1 MAFDVINRPN
11 IGSSG
16 LIEIIDG
23 IEFTGFGSGGFGADD
38 FLFIGDEEDDLIKA
52 DFGND
57 ELEGGGGNDKLQG
70 GGGNDTLDGDAGD
83 DDLDGQS
90 GTDKLF
96 GGSGNDILRAGGGH
110 DQLFGGFGSDTFGF
124 YDFGFFR
131 LLDFKPGEDRL
142 FFDTKAIGID
152 SYEKLVPFV
161 TAVNQSETSLSVEFG
176 PNLSIDFVGVQLNE
190 ITPDLIVFE
199 I

>member
-1 MAFDVINRPN
+1 MAVAVINRPN

-16 LIEIIDG
+16 LVEIIDG

-38 FLFIGDEEDDLIKA
+38 FLFIGDEVDNLIQA

-57 ELEGGGGNDKLQG
+57 ELEGGGGDDILQG
-70 GGGNDTLDGDAGD
+70 GGGNDTLDGDAGN

-96 GGSGNDILRAGGGH
+96 GGSGEDILRAGGGH
-110 DQLFGGFGSDTFGF
+110 DQLSGGLGNDTFGF

-131 LLDFKPGEDRL
+131 VLDFKPGEDQL
-142 FFDTKAIGID
+142 FFDATAIGID

-161 TAVNQSETSLSVEFG
+161 TAVNQSEKSVMVEFG

-190 ITPDLIVFE
+190 ISPDMIVFE